1 MQTISRR
8 QFLGAGGAGAACL
21 LAAAR
26 DAAAE
31 PLGIPIGFQSYSV
44 RNLLEKDW
52 PGTLKE
58 LGQVGYKTV
67 ELCSPIG
74 YKDAAFSQLLK
85 MTPAEVKRML
95 ADAGLKA
102 TSCHYQLREMNENL
116 PECIE
121 WAKAVGFNQMVV
133 ASMSIRPNSPMDAWR
148 KAADDM
154 NKAGAVTR
162 KAGIQLAFHN
172 HNMEFA
178 KIDGV
183 LIYDELLQRFDP
195 EAVKMQ
201 FQTAVIS
208 IGYEAVPY
216 FEKFPGR
223 FCSLHLADWSSETR
237 RMAPLGQGVIDW
249 KKLFGAARKAGVKNY
264 YVEVP
269 LEALKA
275 SYPYLKNLKV

>member
-8 QFLGAGGAGAACL
+8 QLLGAGAAGL

-26 DAAAE
+26 EAAAD
-31 PLGIPIGFQSYSV
+31 PLGLPIGFQSYSV
-44 RNLLEKDW
+44 RDLLEKDFA
-52 PGTLKE
+52 GTLKE
-58 LGQVGYKTV
+58 LAGVGYKTV

-85 MTPAEVKRML
+85 MTPAEVKRMVE
-95 ADAGLKA
+95 DAGLKA

-116 PECIE
+116 EECIA
-121 WAKAVGFNQMVV
+121 WAKAIGYDQMVV

-148 KAADDM
+148 RAADDM
-154 NKAGAVTR
+154 NKAGAVAR
-162 KAGIQLAFHN
+162 KAGMQLAFHN
-172 HNMEFA
+172 HHGEFA

-183 LIYDELLQRFDP
+183 LIYDELLRRFDP
-195 EAVKMQ
+195 KAVKLQ

-223 FCSLHLADWSSETR
+223 FCSLHLADWSAETK
-237 RMAPLGQGVIDW
+237 RMAPVGQGVIDW
-249 KKLFGAARKAGVKNY
+249 KKLFAAARKAGVKNY
-264 YVEVP
+264 FVEVP
-269 LEALKA
+269 LEQLKA
-275 SYPYLKNLKV
+275 SYPYLKSLKA